1 MVLDYLAFHQRTN
14 YEGMIVEYSPSLNNP
29 DGRLFAK
36 TPMAL
41 QRIHGELRY
50 FLTRGLY
57 HDYDMKN
64 AHPSILCWLCAKEG
78 LPTTHQ
84 QNYLRNR
91 QQLLADAGAEKQDLL
106 VKQNHVR
113 SSWHVP

>member
-1 MVLDYLAFHQRTN
+1 
-14 YEGMIVEYSPSLNNP
+14 
-29 DGRLFAK
+29 
-36 TPMAL
+36 MAL

-106 VKQNHVR
+106 VKLNSDNARFPASKSKALKDLVDE
-113 SSWHVP
+113 